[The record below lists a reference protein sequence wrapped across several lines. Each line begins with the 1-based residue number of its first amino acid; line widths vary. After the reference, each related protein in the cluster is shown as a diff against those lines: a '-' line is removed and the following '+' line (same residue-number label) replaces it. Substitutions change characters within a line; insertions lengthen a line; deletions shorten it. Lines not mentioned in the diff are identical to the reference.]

1 MAKYFLAT
9 PLRNL
14 RFLTGLAIVFLFGVL
29 LMPSSVFAAYNTVQ
43 FTEGAQVYLEGI
55 PLTLVISSGG
65 NVAGMTVYSTY
76 VSFSMESG
84 SSVTLTSSDRKTLTN
99 TAGVSTNCLEG
110 YSQITLTSTQT
121 ETITVTPS
129 DTCGGGG
136 GGGGGAAP
144 PTDTTAPSISNI
156 QLTIADTTTTITW
169 QTSEASLTW
178 IFYGT
183 STAYGSEQKS
193 TVYNT
198 SHSITLENLTPQTT
212 YHYQIKSKDSSG
224 NTGAYTDQTFITL
237 ALGETPVVEV
247 EGEEGEEEEEEE
259 VVVKKPISEMTVE
272 ELKAEILR
280 ISKLITELQAEL
292 AQLFGEGVIEGVP
305 ATFTF
310 QKNLYFDMVD
320 TDVKYLQI
328 VLNSSTDT
336 KLADSGVGSP
346 GKETNYFGLLTKSA
360 VIKFQEKYSDSILAP
375 LGFSQG
381 TGYVGNNTRE
391 KLNKLLGK

>member
-328 VLNSSTDT
+328 
-336 KLADSGVGSP
+336 P
-346 GKETNYFGLLTKSA
+346 
-360 VIKFQEKYSDSILAP
+360 
-375 LGFSQG
+375 
-381 TGYVGNNTRE
+381 
-391 KLNKLLGK
+391 